1 MTYTYQFYMYSKD
14 TKEKPGIMFVNEY
27 SPDDDVEADAINSSE
42 SVISSTFT
50 PAGPPPFE
58 QLLPPTAPTTLPDII
73 NLHGVCNY
81 ACINS

>member
-1 MTYTYQFYMYSKD
+1 MNNTCTNFMPIVRTLRK
-14 TKEKPGIMFVNEY
+14 KPGIMFVNEY

-50 PAGPPPFE
+50 PEGPPPFE

-73 NLHGVCNY
+73 NLHG
-81 ACINS
+81 ACMH